1 MNTKSKLIL
10 GSDGH
15 ASAQRLSHLLASTY
29 MLYLK
34 TQNFHWNVE
43 GPHFAPLHD
52 FFEDQYRDLAK
63 AIDEIAERIRTLG
76 YYAPGTMAEFL
87 SLSLIAENPHH
98 LSDQEMLSTLWADH
112 RKIIDFIRE
121 SVEILEAGQDHGT
134 VDFMVQR
141 MQDHEKKAW
150 MILSQSPQGS
160 SAI

>member
-15 ASAQRLSHLLASTY
+15 SSAQRLSHLLASTY

-43 GPHFAPLHD
+43 GPHFSTLHD
-52 FFEDQYRDLAK
+52 FFEGQYTDLAK

-87 SLSLIAENPHH
+87 NLSLIEENPLHT
-98 LSDQEMLSTLWADH
+98 SDQEMLSTLWTDH
-112 RKIIDFIRE
+112 QKIISFIRE
-121 SVEILEAGQDHGT
+121 SVQELETGTDQGT

-150 MILSQSPQGS
+150 MILSHAPLGS
-160 SAI
+160 SVI